1 VGSPADATDQLAYV
15 FPVSPEFF
23 ATFGIRPLAGR
34 VLEPTDR
41 RGAAGVTVVNEAYA
55 RAYLDG
61 QNPVGHRIEL
71 NGGNW
76 RPGQSAFGQIGEQTV
91 AVAEIVGVIPDI
103 KQANLQDAV
112 QPAVYLPHE
121 QLTMRKMA
129 IVIRA
134 ENDDPAAL
142 IPAIRRELEAMDS
155 TIPGV
160 FAVYSDVVAA
170 SLARHRLG
178 ALVLVVFGLVSLTL
192 AAVGTYGLM
201 SFSVNQRFN
210 EIAVRSAFG
219 AQRDKLLKMFV
230 TRAAQLAGIGIVLG
244 VAGAVAVRRIVASQ
258 LYETSALDP
267 WVLALVALT
276 MLAVT
281 LLASY
286 LPARRASRIDVS
298 AALREN

>member
-1 VGSPADATDQLAYV
+1 
-15 FPVSPEFF
+15 
-23 ATFGIRPLAGR
+23 
-34 VLEPTDR
+34 
-41 RGAAGVTVVNEAYA
+41 
-55 RAYLDG
+55 
-61 QNPVGHRIEL
+61 
-71 NGGNW
+71 
-76 RPGQSAFGQIGEQTV
+76 
-91 AVAEIVGVIPDI
+91 
-103 KQANLQDAV
+103 
-112 QPAVYLPHE
+112 
-121 QLTMRKMA
+121 MRKMA
-129 IVIRA
+129 VVIRA

-142 IPAIRRELEAMDS
+142 IPAIRRELEALDS

-170 SLARHRLG
+170 SLARQRLG
-178 ALVLVVFGLVSLTL
+178 ALVLVLFGFVSLTL

-219 AQRDKLLKMFV
+219 AERDRLLKMFV

-267 WVLALVALT
+267 WVLAIVPLT

-286 LPARRASRIDVS
+286 VPARRASRIDVT